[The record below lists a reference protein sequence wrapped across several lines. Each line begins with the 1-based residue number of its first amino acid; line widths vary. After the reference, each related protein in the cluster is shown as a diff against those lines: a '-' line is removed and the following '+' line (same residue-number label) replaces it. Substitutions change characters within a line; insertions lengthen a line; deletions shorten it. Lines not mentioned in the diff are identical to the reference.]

1 MKTISLQIQNL
12 KCEGCAATIIN
23 KLSDLLN
30 VSNVAVDVE
39 NSSVTFDYTDE
50 LALFSAK
57 ETLKLNGY
65 PQVGEANPFGTKAKS
80 FISCVVGRMN

>member
-1 MKTISLQIQNL
+1 MKTISLQIQNV
-12 KCEGCAATIIN
+12 KCNGCATTITN
-23 KLSDLLN
+23 KLSELIN
-30 VSNVAVDVE
+30 VSNVVVDVE
-39 NSSVTFDYTDE
+39 NGSVTFDYADE

-80 FISCVVGRMN
+80 FVSCAIGRMS

>member
-1 MKTISLQIQNL
+1 MKTISVQIQNL
-12 KCEGCAATIIN
+12 KCDGCATTIIN

-39 NSSVTFDYTDE
+39 SSSVTFDYADE
-50 LALFSAK
+50 LALLSAK

-80 FISCVVGRMN
+80 FISCAIGRM